1 MTGRRWRAREPFAP
15 GSAGRESEPPRE
27 LVIHPLD
34 VRWPQEATG
43 TFLMVCHS
51 SNGHQFL
58 VQWRS
63 RDLDSAARE
72 FAEWAGRDWVSVDKV
87 FWPSQSPGMPHPARV
102 LSRPGEFIHGFY
114 PLLMEDW
121 VRVFHGL

>member
-1 MTGRRWRAREPFAP
+1 
-15 GSAGRESEPPRE
+15 
-27 LVIHPLD
+27 
-34 VRWPQEATG
+34 
-43 TFLMVCHS
+43 
-51 SNGHQFL
+51 
-58 VQWRS
+58 
-63 RDLDSAARE
+63 
-72 FAEWAGRDWVSVDKV
+72 V